1 MKHVALTYVA
11 LTYVSIT
18 AALTLPPNRI
28 FTGLSELES
37 LVTSRAVFSTITQ
50 QVKNEI
56 ISESPF
62 MRDISH
68 GYFRLDFDLCYLCLM
83 GLSVYIKIYNDTN
96 ETNQK
101 LNHIYMYS
109 SAMKLTRTIIFTLLL
124 IMTKSVDNAI

>member
-1 MKHVALTYVA
+1 MRLMNIVLTTALN
-11 LTYVSIT
+11 I
-18 AALTLPPNRI
+18 PPKSL

-68 GYFRLDFDLCYLCLM
+68 GYFRLDFDVCYLCLM
-83 GLSVYIKIYNDTN
+83 GLSVYIKINNDSN
-96 ETNQK
+96 YADQK
-101 LNHIYMYS
+101 LNNISMYAN
-109 SAMKLTRTIIFTLLL
+109 AMKMTRTIIFILIL

>member
-1 MKHVALTYVA
+1 MKYGAFVFVTLALAKA
-11 LTYVSIT
+11 LN
-18 AALTLPPNRI
+18 LPPNRV

-50 QVKNEI
+50 QIKNEI

-68 GYFRLDFDLCYLCLM
+68 GYFRLDFDVCYLCLM
-83 GLSVYIKIYNDTN
+83 GLSVYIKICNDSNYT
-96 ETNQK
+96 EQK
-101 LNHIYMYS
+101 LNNISMYS
-109 SAMKLTRTIIFTLLL
+109 SAMKLTRTIIFTLIL

>member
-1 MKHVALTYVA
+1 MRVICVILLPIGLIRALN
-11 LTYVSIT
+11 
-18 AALTLPPNRI
+18 LPPKSV

-68 GYFRLDFDLCYLCLM
+68 GYFRLDFDVCYLCLM
-83 GLSVYIKIYNDTN
+83 ALSVYIKINNDSNDTAL
-96 ETNQK
+96 K
-101 LNHIYMYS
+101 LNNISMYS
-109 SAMKLTRTIIFTLLL
+109 SAMKTTRTIIFTIML